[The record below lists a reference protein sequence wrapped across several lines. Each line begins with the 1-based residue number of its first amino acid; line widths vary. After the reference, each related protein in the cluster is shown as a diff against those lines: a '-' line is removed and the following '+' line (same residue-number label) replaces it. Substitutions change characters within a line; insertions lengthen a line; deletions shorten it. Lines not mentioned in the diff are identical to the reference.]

1 MADVDDTTYSFTTTL
16 WIWDARKSDSW
27 TFATVP
33 PEHSDD
39 LSARSGPRAGFGSL
53 PVEVTIG
60 GSTWRTSVFP
70 DKDSGCFVLPIK
82 AAVRKAESVSAGDEV
97 TITLR
102 AVRPSFAVQSAS
114 SSRSG
119 STLPPCRRRSRRPGV
134 R

>member
-1 MADVDDTTYSFTTTL
+1 MADGDETGYSFTTTL

-82 AAVRKAESVSAGDEV
+82 AAVRKAESVGAGDDV
-97 TITLR
+97 AITLR
-102 AVRPSFAVQSAS
+102 PV
-114 SSRSG
+114 
-119 STLPPCRRRSRRPGV
+119 
-134 R
+134 

>member
-1 MADVDDTTYSFTTTL
+1 MADRDDTTYSFTTPL

-33 PEHSDD
+33 PEPSDD
-39 LSARSGPRAGFGSL
+39 LGARSGPRAGFGSV

-102 AVRPSFAVQSAS
+102 AV
-114 SSRSG
+114 
-119 STLPPCRRRSRRPGV
+119 
-134 R
+134 